1 MKTEHI
7 PEKQFVHRTK
17 SMTNTVDVVPFFLLP
32 LEIPTIIHLLLEK
45 LSMYE
50 NKNIKVDINAIV
62 ENKIMYTAVLK
73 RGRSID

>member
-7 PEKQFVHRTK
+7 PEKQFVHRAK
-17 SMTNTVDVVPFFLLP
+17 SMTNTLDVVPFFLLP

-50 NKNIKVDINAIV
+50 NKNIKVDINARV

-73 RGRSID
+73 RGRIID